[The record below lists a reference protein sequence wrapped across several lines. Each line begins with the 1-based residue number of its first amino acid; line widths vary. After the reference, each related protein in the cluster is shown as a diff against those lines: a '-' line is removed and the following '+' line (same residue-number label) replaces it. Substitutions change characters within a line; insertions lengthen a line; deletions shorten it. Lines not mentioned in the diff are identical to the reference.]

1 MSVGAHMNLLLP
13 GFGFLEISFMHYQ
26 KTSVHVTLMMW
37 YESVSL
43 SLLTTIPA
51 ILDNFDIFSH
61 LHFDFR
67 TNGGEPD
74 SKAVHKHN
82 EYIEEITFESYKFNN
97 SFPERHES
105 LQRLQSIAYTWWCS
119 WPTPTRLINQIKAHS
134 SIITSFHATECIEY
148 PPELWKELRH
158 LELDHVTIHQLP
170 VNILT
175 RSCPALCSLDIKG
188 HSRDEGDFYK
198 VALLQHP
205 WTLNNLSDLR
215 AYITI
220 EGEDIATLLRRMS
233 ELKWLCLPK
242 CKFGQLSLQELLAD
256 KQEVMDNGQLVRKTR
271 LWRLCETVETLVFVI
286 NSGIGGQTILSKC
299 PRLKILDGFVITVS
313 EIVDGTEWVC
323 TRLTRLNIYLE
334 ADIDQETEGGMAK
347 ARIAF
352 RQLGKL
358 TRLESLDLTGW
369 DPRSLDR
376 RRLDMRLRAG
386 LDELANLKRLNWLSF
401 RFDRCQRI

>member
-67 TNGGEPD
+67 TNPEPIH
-74 SKAVHKHN
+74 A
-82 EYIEEITFESYKFNN
+82 
-97 SFPERHES
+97 
-105 LQRLQSIAYTWWCS
+105 
-119 WPTPTRLINQIKAHS
+119 INQIKAHS

-170 VNILT
+170 VNILST
-175 RSCPALCSLDIKG
+175 EHSEYIFSNKHTLRIDHVRIADLLHSYSDWYCLGMQARSCPALCSLDIKG

-233 ELKWLCLPK
+233 EIKWLCLPA

-271 LWRLCETVETLVFVI
+271 FWRLCETVETLVFVI
-286 NSGIGGQTILSKC
+286 NNGIGGQTILSKC

-323 TRLTRLNIYLE
+323 TRLTRLNIYLR

-386 LDELANLKRLNWLSF
+386 LDELANLKRLNCLSF